1 MKKRLF
7 PFIVALAALSVAGSA
22 AFYSVFG
29 LSKLFA
35 GASTQVIIMAGSLEF
50 AKLVVAS
57 LLYQY
62 WDTINKWLRSYLAIA
77 VFVLMVITSG
87 GIYGFLSGAYQST
100 ATKSELLDKSLLIL
114 EQKQVRFEDSK
125 EDLTLEKIQINQ
137 SISDLRTSLSNPH
150 SVSWYDKNS
159 ETVITSSSGSARRA
173 LQAELKTT
181 ITDRDNINLKLEA
194 VLDSIGKTD
203 MALLE
208 KEISNEDQ
216 RELGPLKY
224 LASTTGW
231 PMDKVVNYFLLLIIF
246 VFDPL
251 AIALV
256 VSANMAFAQIAPKR
270 KEEDYFISRNE
281 HLEKIIEME
290 PPVGLREEDNTT
302 EPSESLKQ
310 RVKENQD
317 KLKEIDED
325 YFSELEGYMKYIR
338 EEDMENLTYPQFV
351 EKHYP
356 EGIMMEDGGGIESIV
371 EPTHEQILEE
381 GTEEPRV
388 IKSENDLNKKELEEL
403 SKEVGRLEKE
413 IDKKGKDKINPTD
426 KDLEKLAQAL
436 KIVNDSTEPEEVTE
450 DIKEETNKLDLE
462 EFFLKDNDTTQRK
475 QLYDLLVANGYDK
488 AFLRKSDS
496 VHNPDDVEIKK
507 ESDRYSEDDIED
519 YRLTDTTQTLITEI
533 TKEAVD
539 ETKTHLKYTGRK

>member
-7 PFIVALAALSVAGSA
+7 PLLIALAALAVSGSA

-62 WDTINKWLRSYLAIA
+62 WGTINKVLKSYLMIA
-77 VFVLMVITSG
+77 CFVLMVITSG

-100 ATKSELLDKSLLIL
+100 ATQSELLDKSLLIL
-114 EQKQVRFEDSK
+114 EQKQVRFEETK
-125 EDLTLEKIQINQ
+125 EDLTIEKTQINK
-137 SISDLRTSLSNPH
+137 SISDLRVSLSNPQQ
-150 SVSWYDKNS
+150 VSWFDKNS
-159 ETVITSSSGSARRA
+159 QTVITSTSSSARRA
-173 LQAELKTT
+173 LQAELKTS

-224 LASTTGW
+224 LANTTGW

-256 VSANMAFAQIAPKR
+256 VAANMAFAQIKKKDPEVMMSVPEGMEFNTPYPIETEEVEDTDEMIIEQEIIDDDYFNDLEAYIKHTQ
-270 KEEDYFISRNE
+270 EED
-281 HLEKIIEME
+281 IEI
-290 PPVGLREEDNTT
+290 V
-302 EPSESLKQ
+302 
-310 RVKENQD
+310 
-317 KLKEIDED
+317 
-325 YFSELEGYMKYIR
+325 
-338 EEDMENLTYPQFV
+338 TYPTFV

-356 EGIMMEDGGGIESIV
+356 REETEDIVSPIEEKEEMEES
-371 EPTHEQILEE
+371 
-381 GTEEPRV
+381 RV
-388 IKSENDLNKKELEEL
+388 IKTEDDLDEKELEEL
-403 SKEVGRLEKE
+403 STQVGILEKE
-413 IDKKGKDKINPTD
+413 IDEEEKDKINPTE
-426 KDLEKLAQAL
+426 KDLEKLAEAL
-436 KIVNDSTEPEEVTE
+436 KIVNKSVELDEEVLE
-450 DIKEETNKLDLE
+450 DKLDLE
-462 EFFLKDNDTTQRK
+462 EFSLKENDSEQRK

-496 VHNPDDVEIKK
+496 TYQPNDTEIKNN
-507 ESDRYSEDDIED
+507 ETIEEDERYSEDNVEE
-519 YRLTDTTQTLITEI
+519 YRLTDTTQTLITKI
-533 TKEAVD
+533 TNKDIAD
-539 ETKTHLKYTGRK
+539 ETKTHLKYRGRK

>member
-7 PFIVALAALSVAGSA
+7 PLLIALSALLVAGSA

-35 GASTQVIIMAGSLEF
+35 GAATQVIIMAGSLEF
-50 AKLVVAS
+50 AKLVAAS

-62 WDTINKWLRSYLAIA
+62 WTTINKVLKGYLMIAI
-77 VFVLMVITSG
+77 FTLMLITSG

-100 ATKSELLDKSLLIL
+100 ATKSELLDKSLAIIN
-114 EQKQVRFEDSK
+114 QKQIRFEETK
-125 EDLTLEKIQINQ
+125 EDLTLEKTQINQ

-181 ITDRDNINLKLEA
+181 IIERDNLNLKLEA

-203 MALLE
+203 MALLN

-224 LASTTGW
+224 LATVTGW
-231 PMDKVVNYFLLLIIF
+231 PMDKVVNYFLLLIVF

-256 VSANMAFAQIAPKR
+256 VAANFAFAQIKKP
-270 KEEDYFISRNE
+270 KEEDYFVARNKR
-281 HLEKIIEME
+281 LEEIASG
-290 PPVGLREEDNTT
+290 PNPTVPVAEQTQEEQKEDNTT

-310 RVKENQD
+310 RVKENQE

-325 YFSELEGYMKYIR
+325 YFSDLEGYIKYIR
-338 EEDMENLTYPQFV
+338 EEEIENLTYPQFT

-356 EGIMMEDGGGIESIV
+356 KIETKINTYGDDEWATPPPEEGKDEINIITSTDDLTEEEIIELSREIAKKETPEKLNPV
-371 EPTHEQILEE
+371 EPT
-381 GTEEPRV
+381 
-388 IKSENDLNKKELEEL
+388 K
-403 SKEVGRLEKE
+403 
-413 IDKKGKDKINPTD
+413 
-426 KDLEKLAQAL
+426 KDLEKLSKVL
-436 KIVNDSTEPEEVTE
+436 NIMYDDDNVP
-450 DIKEETNKLDLE
+450 LD
-462 EFFLKDNDTTQRK
+462 
-475 QLYDLLVANGYDK
+475 
-488 AFLRKSDS
+488 
-496 VHNPDDVEIKK
+496 
-507 ESDRYSEDDIED
+507 
-519 YRLTDTTQTLITEI
+519 RLTDTTQTLITKVTNKDNEKRI
-533 TKEAVD
+533 
-539 ETKTHLKYTGRK
+539 

>member
-7 PFIVALAALSVAGSA
+7 PLLIALSALAVSGSA

-35 GASTQVIIMAGSLEF
+35 GAATQVIIMAGSLEF

-62 WDTINKWLRSYLAIA
+62 WDTINKILKGYLMVAC
-77 VFVLMVITSG
+77 FVLMVITSG

-100 ATKSELLDKSLLIL
+100 ATQSELLDKSLLIL
-114 EQKQVRFEDSK
+114 EQKQVRFEETK
-125 EDLTLEKIQINQ
+125 EDLIIEKTQLNQ
-137 SISDLRTSLSNPH
+137 SISDLRVSLSNPQQ
-150 SVSWYDKNS
+150 VSWYDKNS
-159 ETVITSSSGSARRA
+159 ETVITSTSSSARRA

-231 PMDKVVNYFLLLIIF
+231 PMDKVVNYFLLLIVF

-256 VSANMAFAQIAPKR
+256 VAANMAFAQLRPKV
-270 KEEDYFISRNE
+270 KMSVPEGMEFNTPYP
-281 HLEKIIEME
+281 IE
-290 PPVGLREEDNTT
+290 P
-302 EPSESLKQ
+302 EPSEELKN
-310 RVKENQD
+310 RVKENQL
-317 KLKEIDED
+317 KLKEIEIDED
-325 YFSELEGYMKYIR
+325 YFSDLQDYIEFSK
-338 EEDMENLTYPQFV
+338 EEPLDDLTYPQFR

-356 EGIMMEDGGGIESIV
+356 KV
-371 EPTHEQILEE
+371 EPT
-381 GTEEPRV
+381 
-388 IKSENDLNKKELEEL
+388 IKTYGDDERATPQSE
-403 SKEVGRLEKE
+403 EKE
-413 IDKKGKDKINPTD
+413 
-426 KDLEKLAQAL
+426 
-436 KIVNDSTEPEEVTE
+436 
-450 DIKEETNKLDLE
+450 
-462 EFFLKDNDTTQRK
+462 
-475 QLYDLLVANGYDK
+475 
-488 AFLRKSDS
+488 
-496 VHNPDDVEIKK
+496 
-507 ESDRYSEDDIED
+507 
-519 YRLTDTTQTLITEI
+519 
-533 TKEAVD
+533 
-539 ETKTHLKYTGRK
+539 